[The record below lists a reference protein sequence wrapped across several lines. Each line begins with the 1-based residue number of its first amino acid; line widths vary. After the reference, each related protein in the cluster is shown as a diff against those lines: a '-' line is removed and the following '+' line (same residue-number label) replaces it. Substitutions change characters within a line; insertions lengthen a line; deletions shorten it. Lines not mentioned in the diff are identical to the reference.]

1 MKGPNKATPRTL
13 IYTYSMIENNTHMC
27 LFYFSFLFC
36 SFHFLFYF
44 ILFYFL
50 FFLHIYKYTCSK
62 ANQERPKD
70 GIKKWINSPQISIYH
85 KLSLMMWP
93 SQAKDPW
100 INVRRID
107 SGKWHDYPPCNELR
121 MITTRGGESDAKR
134 VTDRIKDAIDEV
146 WWNAMMQW

>member
-1 MKGPNKATPRTL
+1 
-13 IYTYSMIENNTHMC
+13 MIENIIHPCTY
-27 LFYFSFLFC
+27 LF
-36 SFHFLFYF
+36 F
-44 ILFYFL
+44 ILFFFNHFIFFIL
-50 FFLHIYKYTCSK
+50 FLHIYKYTCSK

-70 GIKKWINSPQISIYH
+70 GIKKWINSPQIPIYH

-121 MITTRGGESDAKR
+121 MITTRGGRRWSGTNDIYDKEE
-134 VTDRIKDAIDEV
+134 DEEPTRCDE
-146 WWNAMMQW
+146 MQWCNDRKR